1 MSRRALWPAP
11 APAVGDSSVGGL
23 AGREVDAAPTAPPVA
38 PSAMLPV
45 RSGAALPSG
54 SAVDVHVALVRL
66 ASLFSEA
73 AGILRDLSEVQLESV
88 RDPRLMSSVE
98 TTTTRARLMSVHDV
112 AQRLQLDERT
122 VRRMRARGELPPALD
137 LGSVLRW
144 AEPDFEAWLEG
155 RRER

>member
-11 APAVGDSSVGGL
+11 APAVGDSGADGL

-38 PSAMLPV
+38 PGAMLPV
-45 RSGAALPSG
+45 RSSPALPSG
-54 SAVDVHVALVRL
+54 SAVDVHVALANL
-66 ASLFSEA
+66 SALFSE

-88 RDPRLMSSVE
+88 RDSRLMSHVE
-98 TTTTRARLMSVHDV
+98 TSSTRARLMSVRDV